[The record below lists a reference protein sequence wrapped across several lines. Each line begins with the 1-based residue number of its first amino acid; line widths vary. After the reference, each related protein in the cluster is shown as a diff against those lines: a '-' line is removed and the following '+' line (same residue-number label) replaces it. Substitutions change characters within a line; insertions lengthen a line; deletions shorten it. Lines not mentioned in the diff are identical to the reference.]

1 MWTWPWCSG
10 IPRTSQKPRTNRP
23 PIPVPALVAADLG
36 VSTLPALCLRAA
48 RHPGIRTVPLPGAH
62 RYVLAVRYGDP
73 PDPPAV
79 TVLMEALRTVA
90 VDVNVLP
97 G

>member
-1 MWTWPWCSG
+1 
-10 IPRTSQKPRTNRP
+10 
-23 PIPVPALVAADLG
+23 VAADLG

-62 RYVLAVRYGDP
+62 RFVLAVRYGEP

-79 TVLMEALRTVA
+79 NLLMEVLRAAAAPPPRAVPVA
-90 VDVNVLP
+90 
-97 G
+97 GGS

>member
-1 MWTWPWCSG
+1 M
-10 IPRTSQKPRTNRP
+10 
-23 PIPVPALVAADLG
+23 AADLG

-79 TVLMEALRTVA
+79 TVLMDALRAVA
-90 VDVNVLP
+90 VPPPRGVDDGAGIRAGEP
-97 G
+97 AQAKP

>member
-1 MWTWPWCSG
+1 M
-10 IPRTSQKPRTNRP
+10 
-23 PIPVPALVAADLG
+23 AADLG

-48 RHPGIRTVPLPGAH
+48 RHPGISTVPLPGAH

-79 TVLMEALRTVA
+79 NLLMEALRAVA
-90 VDVNVLP
+90 VPAPRCADDRAGSWTGEPAQAEPPP